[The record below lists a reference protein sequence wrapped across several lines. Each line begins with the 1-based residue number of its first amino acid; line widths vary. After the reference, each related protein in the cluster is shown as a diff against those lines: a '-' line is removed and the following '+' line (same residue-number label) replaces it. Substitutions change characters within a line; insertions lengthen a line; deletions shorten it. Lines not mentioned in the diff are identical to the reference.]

1 MERKDL
7 RQRNNEKLV
16 WRNPFPARKALL
28 ATVCIAT
35 AGAVSQAH
43 SAESLAFNWLSF
55 GATNQ
60 AKPNAVTGWGTE
72 SGKTATIQ
80 YEHYGANEWGS
91 FYFDLQSTHGRGVG
105 SIAAFKDNGKA
116 YELYADA
123 VPTLSLSKVTGRSFT
138 FGFISD
144 VSLIASLQQSTY
156 YHWQAA
162 EFGLN
167 LSIAAPGFAVFDTGL
182 LTHDTWWDISPTFD
196 RNTGRNYRLDKNK
209 WVWRTY
215 MISKPIDIGNQRFNF
230 NLQSYVST
238 SGNGD
243 ANKHGTEVL
252 LITDYLWNIG
262 GNSDYQLGLRHI
274 YSSHK
279 NSPSI
284 GFGDNSY
291 RSSVPSLLFKYTL

>member
-1 MERKDL
+1 MRQPFSMHKL
-7 RQRNNEKLV
+7 RL
-16 WRNPFPARKALL
+16 ALL
-28 ATVCIAT
+28 CIAT
-35 AGAVSQAH
+35 AGALGQAR
-43 SAESLAFNWLSF
+43 SAESLSFNWISF
-55 GATNQ
+55 GVANN
-60 AKPNAVTGWGTE
+60 AKPNAITGWGTE
-72 SGKTATIQ
+72 SGRTGTIQ
-80 YEHYGANEWGS
+80 FEHFGANEWGS
-91 FYFDLQSTHGRGVG
+91 FYFDLQSTHGTGVG
-105 SIAAFKDNGKA
+105 SIAALGDNGKA
-116 YELYADA
+116 YELYVAA
-123 VPTLSLSKVTGRSFT
+123 IPTLSLSKLTGKTFT
-138 FGFISD
+138 FGIVSD

-156 YHWQAA
+156 YHYQAA

-196 RNTGRNYRLDKNK
+196 RNTGRNYRLDKHK

-215 MISKPIDIGNQRFNF
+215 MVSKPIDLGRHRFNF
-230 NLQSYVST
+230 NLQSYVNT

-243 ANKHGTEVL
+243 QNKHGTEVL

-279 NSPSI
+279 NSLSN